1 MKYCRMQQ
9 LIVAAVVL
17 VILPLCLPAQ
27 QDSTRRVIAYFTG
40 KNDLAHISFVAEA
53 HPWLTKECA
62 AAGLQYDTSSNWAA
76 MTPALLSRYRLVIL
90 LDTRPDLPQ
99 ARQALEQYMKKGGG
113 LLAFHFS
120 AFALTPSAYP
130 DNWSWYH
137 HELLGAGSYKGNTWR
152 PTSAI
157 LQVMDSTHPVTKGLP
172 SLFRSAPNEWYS
184 WQEDLRK
191 NPDIQLL
198 LSIDSSSFPLGTGPK
213 QHEVWHQGFY
223 PVVWAHRRY
232 KMVYINMGHNDM
244 DYEGGTNRT
253 LSHSFGVAA
262 QDQLIRQALRW
273 LAL

>member
-1 MKYCRMQQ
+1 MKHRKTQRW
-9 LIVAAVVL
+9 ITVAFL
-17 VILPLCLPAQ
+17 SFLFPLSLLAQ
-27 QDSTRRVIAYFTG
+27 QDSTHRVIAFFTG
-40 KNDLAHISFVAEA
+40 KNDLAHISFITEA
-53 HPWLTKECA
+53 HPWLARECA

-99 ARQALEQYMKKGGG
+99 ARQALEQYMKNGGG

-130 DNWSWYH
+130 DDWAWYH

-152 PTSAI
+152 PTSAM
-157 LQVMDSTHPVTKGLP
+157 LRVLDSTHPVTKGLP
-172 SLFRSAPNEWYS
+172 ALFRSAPNEWYS
-184 WQEDLRK
+184 WQEDLLK
-191 NPDIQLL
+191 QPDIRILL
-198 LSIDSSSFPLGTGPK
+198 AIDSSSFPLGTGPK
-213 QHEVWHQGFY
+213 QHEIWHQGFY
-223 PVVWAHRRY
+223 PVVWTHRRY
-232 KMVYINMGHNDM
+232 RMIYINMGHNDM

-253 LSHSFGVAA
+253 LSHTFGVEA